1 MKLFRRRQS
10 DGPMSCAEV
19 GELLQ
24 EYLDDQLDAS
34 RAARLEAHLEE
45 CRRCGLEA
53 DTYRQIKRSLASRQG
68 DLPPDAL
75 GRLRDFGR
83 RLADG
88 ELSPPP

>member
-1 MKLFRRRQS
+1 MKLFRRRA
-10 DGPMSCAEV
+10 DRPMTCAEV

-24 EYLDDQLDAS
+24 EYLDDQLDAP

-53 DTYRQIKRSLASRQG
+53 ETYRQIKRSLAARQA

-83 RLADG
+83 RLVDG
-88 ELSPPP
+88 DGSPPP